1 MSDQEKASARP
12 PVKPAKPLKSVKDRQ
27 QAMKD
32 KAKDATLHQPPLGEK
47 PPGHAK
53 EQPQRKLG

>member
-1 MSDQEKASARP
+1 MSDKEKVPPP
-12 PVKPAKPLKSVKDRQ
+12 PVKGRQ

-32 KAKDATLHQPPLGEK
+32 KAKDATLHKQPLGEK